1 MAEVSGA
8 LIGGRYQ
15 LLELIGQGGMGR
27 VWRGR
32 DETLGREVAVKE
44 VTLPHD
50 VGEEQR
56 EVLLRR
62 VLREA
67 RSAARLAHPG
77 IITVHDVVEHD
88 GAPVIVMEYVAGTSL
103 AGAVAREGHLP
114 VRQVAEIGVQM
125 LRALGRAHAQ
135 GIVHRDLKPDN
146 VLLADE
152 RVVITDF
159 GIAHVPDATVTLTHT
174 GAVMGTPVYM
184 APEQLQGRPTAPA
197 GDLWSLGATLYT
209 AVEGTPPFA
218 AETFPALCVAVITQ
232 EPRAVERA
240 GPLAPV
246 LTALLTKDPD
256 RRATAEEALAALEAV
271 VRDPAAAG
279 VPAQR
284 GTRAP
289 APVRAPLPSAPAV
302 RRGPQGAP
310 ALLLRGVGV
319 FGLVWAG
326 TALPW
331 NEVHDW
337 VRPSAVHPRELLV
350 SGTALVAAA
359 VNAAVRPRLPA
370 AAAWLLFVVV
380 NAALLVG
387 VKLVWPA
394 VWSKFPMALP
404 VNALLLGTCCWALWR
419 AVPGRRSR

>member
-44 VTLPHD
+44 VRLPQD

-56 EVLLRR
+56 EVLLQR

-67 RSAARLAHPG
+67 RSAARLGHPG
-77 IITVHDVVEHD
+77 IITVHDVVEHE
-88 GAPVIVMEYVAGTSL
+88 GAPVIVMEYVAGRSL
-103 AGAVAREGHLP
+103 AGAVEREGHLP
-114 VRQVAEIGVQM
+114 VRQVAEIGVLM
-125 LRALGRAHAQ
+125 LRALLRAHAQ

-146 VLLADE
+146 VLLTDD

-159 GIAHVPDATVTLTHT
+159 GIAYVPDSTLTLTRT
-174 GAVMGTPVYM
+174 GTIMGTPLYM
-184 APEQLQGRPTAPA
+184 APEQLEGSTATPA

-209 AVEGTPPFA
+209 AVEGTPPFS
-218 AETFPALCVAVITQ
+218 AETFTALCVAIVTR
-232 EPRAVERA
+232 EPRAAERA

-246 LTALLTKDPD
+246 LAALLTKDPA

-271 VRDPAAAG
+271 ARETGTAE

-284 GTRAP
+284 RTWAQ
-289 APVRAPLPSAPAV
+289 ASVQDPLPPVAAAGGAHPA
-302 RRGPQGAP
+302 G
-310 ALLLRGVGV
+310 ALLLRGAGA
-319 FGLVWAG
+319 FALVWAG
-326 TALPW
+326 TVLPW
-331 NEVHDW
+331 NDVHDW
-337 VRPSAVHPRELLV
+337 VRPSAVYPRELLI
-350 SGTALVAAA
+350 SGTALVTAA

-370 AAAWLLFVVV
+370 APAWLLFVLV
-380 NAALLVG
+380 NAVPLIG
-387 VKLVWPA
+387 VKLIWPA
-394 VWSKFPMALP
+394 VWSAFPMALP
-404 VNALLLGTCCWALWR
+404 LNALLLGTGCWALWW